1 MRDVIHQP
9 TQNEKEKPK
18 MKKKKS
24 EKVEKNEEKNKREE
38 WISFSYF
45 PEITHLVIKES
56 NVCIY
61 KQDNKRM
68 VRV

>member
-1 MRDVIHQP
+1 MHDVIHQI

-18 MKKKKS
+18 IKKKRS
-24 EKVEKNEEKNKREE
+24 DKVEKKEEKNKREE

-56 NVCIY
+56 TVCIY

-68 VRV
+68 VSV